1 MSFIADITKVSVTP
15 FTQQHI
21 APFLSVDNAAASTTF
36 LNLFSQVAHC
46 EWSILLDTAGSKQSD
61 GRFNIMAW
69 NPSLMIRAAKG
80 QTELIDAISN
90 TSCKVIEAPF
100 EATEKYLHK
109 QVAHLADTIDS
120 QFAHLPFLIGVA
132 GMAGYDAGRFYE
144 SLPSNAIDDCDTPD
158 FAAGLYLQS
167 IIEDTETGIFYYCSA
182 NGSTQ
187 PDFFQPAFSQTDFS
201 ETHPSESVE
210 SNSVNQIS
218 SEHGEYRNPDKLKS
232 HNDFT
237 LTTPFASNLTKE
249 EYCQRLAKIHEYL
262 TAGDCYQVNM
272 AQRFTAQFSGDFW
285 TAYCRLRDTNQ
296 APFSAYF
303 HLPEGTIASISPE
316 RFLSVKNGIVETK
329 PIKGTRPRFT
339 DKQRDEESAN
349 SLLNAEK
356 DRSENLMI
364 VDLLRNDI
372 SKHCTPGTVNV
383 PALFALESYEA
394 VHHLV
399 STVTGKLASESTPLD
414 LLASAFPGGSITGAP
429 KIRAMEIIDELE
441 PHRRNIYCGSVFY
454 MGYREDMDSSICIRT
469 VLAENNK
476 LHCWA
481 GGGIVLDSQAPEEY
495 QETLDKVSKII
506 PVLAAF
512 NEGNE

>member
-1 MSFIADITKVSVTP
+1 MSFIADITKISVTP
-15 FTQQHI
+15 FTQQQISH
-21 APFLSVDNAAASTTF
+21 FLGVDSTAASTTF
-36 LNLFSQVAHC
+36 LSLFSQIAGR
-46 EWSILLDTAGSKQSD
+46 EWAILLDTAGSKKSD

-80 QTELIDAISN
+80 QTELIDTINN
-90 TSCKVIEAPF
+90 TSRKVNEAPF

-109 QVAHLADTIDS
+109 QVAHIASSVDD
-120 QFAHLPFLIGVA
+120 QYAHLPFLVGVA

-144 SLPSNAIDDCDTPD
+144 SLPSIAIDDYQTPD

-167 IIEDTETGIFYYCSA
+167 IIEDTETGFFYYCSA

-187 PDFFQPAFSQTDFS
+187 PDFLCTCSS
-201 ETHPSESVE
+201 KSVKQ
-210 SNSVNQIS
+210 NHHRKDN
-218 SEHGEYRNPDKLKS
+218 G
-232 HNDFT
+232 HNKPTGHDDFT
-237 LTTPFASNLTKE
+237 ITQPFVSNLTKE
-249 EYCQRLAKIHEYL
+249 EYCQRLSSIHRYL

-272 AQRFTAQFSGDFW
+272 AQRFTAHYRGNFW
-285 TAYCRLRDTNQ
+285 KAYCRLRDTNQ

-303 HLPEGTIASISPE
+303 YLSEGTIASISPE

-329 PIKGTRPRFT
+329 PIKGTRPRYR

-372 SKHCTPGTVNV
+372 SKHCTPGTVSV

-399 STVTGKLASESTPLD
+399 STVTGKLASGSTPLD
-414 LLASAFPGGSITGAP
+414 LLASSFPGGSITGAP

-441 PHRRNIYCGSVFY
+441 PHRRNIYCGSIFY
-454 MGYREDMDSSICIRT
+454 MGCREDMDSSICIRT

-481 GGGIVLDSQAPEEY
+481 GGGIVLDSQASDEY